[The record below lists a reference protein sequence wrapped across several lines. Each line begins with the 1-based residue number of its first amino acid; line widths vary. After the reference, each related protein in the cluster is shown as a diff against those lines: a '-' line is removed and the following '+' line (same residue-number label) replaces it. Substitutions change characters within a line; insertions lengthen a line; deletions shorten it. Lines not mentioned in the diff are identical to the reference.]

1 MSVNQNLLNVYHV
14 SVMMLEFDLNA
25 VLATTRGRAS
35 FFFFIIIS
43 ILPKQKP
50 KIIRIEQTDQ
60 GFEHRKLN
68 SEPALL
74 AIIMCCLLV

>member
-1 MSVNQNLLNVYHV
+1 
-14 SVMMLEFDLNA
+14 MMLEFDLNA
-25 VLATTRGRAS
+25 VLATTHGRAS
-35 FFFFIIIS
+35 VFFFFFFFF

>member
-1 MSVNQNLLNVYHV
+1 
-14 SVMMLEFDLNA
+14 MMLEFDLNA
-25 VLATTRGRAS
+25 VLATTYGRDS
-35 FFFFIIIS
+35 VFFFFF

-68 SEPALL
+68 SKPALL

>member
-1 MSVNQNLLNVYHV
+1 
-14 SVMMLEFDLNA
+14 MLAFDLNA
-25 VLATTRGRAS
+25 VLAATCGRAS
-35 FFFFIIIS
+35 VIIIS

-50 KIIRIEQTDQ
+50 EIIRIEQTDP

-74 AIIMCCLLV
+74 AVIMCCLLV

>member
-1 MSVNQNLLNVYHV
+1 MQSWQQLVAEPLP
-14 SVMMLEFDLNA
+14 
-25 VLATTRGRAS
+25 
-35 FFFFIIIS
+35 IIIS

-50 KIIRIEQTDQ
+50 EIIRIEQTDP

-74 AIIMCCLLV
+74 AVIMCCLLV

>member
-1 MSVNQNLLNVYHV
+1 
-14 SVMMLEFDLNA
+14 MMLEFDLNA

-35 FFFFIIIS
+35 VFFFFF

-60 GFEHRKLN
+60 GCEHRKLN